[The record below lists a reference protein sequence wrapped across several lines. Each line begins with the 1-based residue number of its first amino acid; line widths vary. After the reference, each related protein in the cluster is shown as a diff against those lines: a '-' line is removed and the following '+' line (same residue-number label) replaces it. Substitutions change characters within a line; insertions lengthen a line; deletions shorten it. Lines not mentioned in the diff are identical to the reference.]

1 MHSKSE
7 FRETRCIS
15 FYSYHFSPLLRRQF
29 ANTFIVLAEKYEFEG
44 RARKLYTLRR
54 GISRARV
61 SKFCLLE
68 LENSKNFL
76 NF

>member
-44 RARKLYTLRR
+44 RARKLYTKRY
-54 GISRARV
+54 IESESFQV
-61 SKFCLLE
+61 LLVRIRE
-68 LENSKNFL
+68 
-76 NF
+76 